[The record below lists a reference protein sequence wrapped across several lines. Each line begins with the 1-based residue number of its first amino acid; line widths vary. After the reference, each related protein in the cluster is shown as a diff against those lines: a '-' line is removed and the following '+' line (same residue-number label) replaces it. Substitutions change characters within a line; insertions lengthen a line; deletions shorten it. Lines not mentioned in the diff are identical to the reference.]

1 MLEPKHLDGVAA
13 LMAAERTT
21 MGKTKGEKDTEF
33 VKRIVC
39 AYVNATPYADGFRE
53 VIERTIDGKQSH

>member
-1 MLEPKHLDGVAA
+1 MLKPKDLDSVAA

-21 MGKTKGEKDTEF
+21 MGKEQGEKDTEF

-39 AYVNATPYADGFRE
+39 AYVNATPYADAFRE
-53 VIERTIDGKQSH
+53 VIARAIVGERNN